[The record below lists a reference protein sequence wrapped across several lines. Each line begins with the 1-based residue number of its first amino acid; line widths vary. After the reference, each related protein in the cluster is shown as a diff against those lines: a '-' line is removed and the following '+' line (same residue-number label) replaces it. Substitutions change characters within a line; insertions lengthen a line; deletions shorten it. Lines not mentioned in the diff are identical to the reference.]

1 MKQAGGNLTKGS
13 VSTEHWNS
21 SRPAGSV
28 VDLFCGAGALSH
40 GFLLENFK
48 ISCGYD
54 VNEYCRYPFEQN
66 NCAKFVRRDILKLS
80 SVDLKREFTPGLR
93 RVLIGCAPC
102 QRFSKYTQGR
112 SRSNPKL
119 LEHFSELIAGV
130 LPDVVSMENVPQ
142 LIRFDDGKLFE
153 NFVQQLK
160 NTGFHVRW
168 KVVDCT
174 EFGAPQARSRLVLI
188 GSRLGEPKLPIP
200 EFESKNPKTVKDIIG
215 NMPPLKAGE
224 ICPEDPLHRA
234 SRMSQTNMRRI
245 KSSKP
250 GGTWHDWDKELV
262 ANCHRKSSGYSYRN
276 VYGRM
281 RWDRPAPT
289 ITTQFNG
296 FGNGRF
302 GHPDQDR
309 AISLREG
316 ALLQTFP
323 TNYEFCAKNST
334 VSIKELCR
342 MIGNAVPVVLSRA
355 IARSIANHLAVNT

>member
-1 MKQAGGNLTKGS
+1 MKQAGRNFTKDS
-13 VSTEHWNS
+13 VSTDCRKS
-21 SRPAGSV
+21 SGPVGSV

-40 GFLLENFK
+40 GFLLESFK

-54 VNEYCRYPFEQN
+54 VNEYCRYPFEHN
-66 NCAKFVRRDILKLS
+66 NCAKFVRSDIMTVS
-80 SVDLKREFTPGLR
+80 SVELKREFTPGLR

-102 QRFSKYTQGR
+102 QRYSKYTQGR
-112 SRSNPKL
+112 SRSNPAL
-119 LEHFSELIAGV
+119 LGHFSELIAGV

-142 LIRFDDGKLFE
+142 LTHYDGGRVFK
-153 NFVQQLK
+153 NFVRKLEDA
-160 NTGFHVRW
+160 GFHVRW
-168 KVVDCT
+168 KIVDCT
-174 EFGAPQARSRLVLI
+174 EFGTPQARSRLVLI
-188 GSRLGEPKLPIP
+188 GSRLADPKLPTP
-200 EFESKNPKTVKDIIG
+200 EFDCKNPATVKDTIG

-224 ICPEDPLHRA
+224 VCPEDPLHRA

-245 KSSKP
+245 KASRP
-250 GGTWHDWDKELV
+250 GGTWQDWDQELV
-262 ANCHRKSSGYSYRN
+262 ADCHRKSSGYSYRN

-323 TNYEFCAKNST
+323 KNYEFYAKSSE
-334 VSIKELCR
+334 VSIKELCC
-342 MIGNAVPVVLSRA
+342 MIGNAVPVALSRA
-355 IARSIANHLAVNT
+355 IAKSIANHLETST